1 MREIIKLT
9 LLRSRFQ
16 FIESISRMGSS
27 NEGETSPNFLY
38 SLY

>member
-1 MREIIKLT
+1 MRQILKLT

-16 FIESISRMGSS
+16 FIDSISRMFSS
-27 NEGETSPNFLY
+27 NEGEKSPNFLY